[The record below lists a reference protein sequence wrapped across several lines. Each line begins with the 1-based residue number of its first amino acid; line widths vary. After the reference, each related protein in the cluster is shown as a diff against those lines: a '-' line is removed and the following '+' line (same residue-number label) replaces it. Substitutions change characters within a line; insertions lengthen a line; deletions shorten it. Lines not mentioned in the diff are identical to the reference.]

1 MVEAKAKEKIVALRK
16 EIGSLKTSVAEK
28 EKAVVDLKAQTKAF
42 VKVQQHKRKEALADM
57 EKLAAGEY
65 T

>member
-1 MVEAKAKEKIVALRK
+1 VPAAILQGDRLAKEFMGDA
-16 EIGSLKTSVAEK
+16 G
-28 EKAVVDLKAQTKAF
+28 
-42 VKVQQHKRKEALADM
+42 KRKEALADM